1 MCFLAFSSCSH
12 KNTKDDFS
20 EKVDTIPMLVTQI
33 QKCSKLYTAEFKVH
47 KIITHDDQIR
57 AKGKFLQHD
66 FDVAIPVGTRK
77 IAIPV
82 DATIKAYIDLG
93 EITARDIKKSG
104 KKIEIILPEPRIQLT
119 ASKINHGEIK
129 KYVALMRQDFSDA
142 ELANYEQQGREAI
155 INDIPK
161 MDITGMARE
170 SAAKIIVPFLAALGY
185 DENDITVTFNKDFTA
200 ADIMK
205 MVDPTTVIEG
215 K

>member
-142 ELANYEQQGREAI
+142 ELAHYEQQGREAI